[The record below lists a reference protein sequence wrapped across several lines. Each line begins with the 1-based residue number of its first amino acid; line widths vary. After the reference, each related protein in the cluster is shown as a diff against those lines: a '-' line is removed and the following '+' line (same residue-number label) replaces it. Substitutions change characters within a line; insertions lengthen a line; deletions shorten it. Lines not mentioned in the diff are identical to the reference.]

1 MKYIIWI
8 GLLAMILVG
17 CNAAPTTTPISSSDE
32 TVTGMGMGKNS
43 GMMERHHAVIPE
55 EYATL
60 DNPVPE
66 NDESFSRGGA
76 IYATHCASCH
86 GDGGMGDGPAGA
98 SLDPAAAPVAHS
110 SQMMGDG
117 YLFWRVSEGGTQF
130 TSAMPAWKET
140 LDEQARWDVI
150 NYIRALGEGKVPPA
164 SQMGGAMFD
173 PEAQA
178 ARQAEMLA
186 QAVTQGVVTQEEA
199 DTFVTVHDAM
209 EQYRTEHP
217 PAAGD
222 GLTDTE
228 REAAMLAALVEAG
241 TITQEQA
248 DTFGDIHD
256 RLGEAGLMP

>member
-1 MKYIIWI
+1 
-8 GLLAMILVG
+8 
-17 CNAAPTTTPISSSDE
+17 
-32 TVTGMGMGKNS
+32 
-43 GMMERHHAVIPE
+43 
-55 EYATL
+55 
-60 DNPVPE
+60 
-66 NDESFSRGGA
+66 
-76 IYATHCASCH
+76 
-86 GDGGMGDGPAGA
+86 
-98 SLDPAAAPVAHS
+98 
-110 SQMMGDG
+110 
-117 YLFWRVSEGGTQF
+117 
-130 TSAMPAWKET
+130 MPAWKET

-178 ARQAEMLA
+178 TRQAEMLA